1 MNEFTSFVCP
11 ACSST
16 KLMTYKYEFEKEGK
30 IMWQIKSLVC
40 VGVLLLGLTLCG
52 ICQAAAATIDDLKLD
67 LD

>member
-1 MNEFTSFVCP
+1 MGSV
-11 ACSST
+11 
-16 KLMTYKYEFEKEGK
+16 KYKYKIEKEGK
-30 IMWQIKSLVC
+30 IMWQIKSLAC